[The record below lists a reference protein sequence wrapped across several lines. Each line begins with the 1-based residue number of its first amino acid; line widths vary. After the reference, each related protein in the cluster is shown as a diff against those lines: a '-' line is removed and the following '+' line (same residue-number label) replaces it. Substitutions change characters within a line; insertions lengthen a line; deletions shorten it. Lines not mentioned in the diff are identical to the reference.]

1 MALGIFKRKKE
12 KVKKEEKKEEE
23 VLSVKA
29 KEKIEAKKEVEKK
42 KVEKKKAEEKKSPKD
57 LKKEPPA
64 GSKKS
69 VEKKERLAWRVIKE
83 PHITEKATLLAE
95 RNEYVFKVFPKANKP
110 EIKKAIEEIYGVDVE
125 EVRIINV
132 PRKKRRRGRVEGWRK
147 GYKKAIVKIK
157 EGQVIEILPR

>member
-12 KVKKEEKKEEE
+12 KAEKEEKKEEE

-42 KVEKKKAEEKKSPKD
+42 KVEKKKAEEKPLKD
-57 LKKEPPA
+57 LKKEPPT

-69 VEKKERLAWRVIKE
+69 AEKKERLAWRVIKE

-125 EVRIINV
+125 KVRIINV